1 MQTHLFK
8 VYVCVLFFII
18 INLNSNIALTLY
30 INHKAQ
36 VSFVANCVYYTY
48 IRVYVCVCV
57 LSVCVCGLYV
67 QITNNNKIVLDTL

>member
-57 LSVCVCGLYV
+57 VCVCLW
-67 QITNNNKIVLDTL
+67 IICTNNQ

>member
-1 MQTHLFK
+1 METHLFK

-30 INHKAQ
+30 INHKSQ
-36 VSFVANCVYYTY
+36 VPFVTHIYECVC
-48 IRVYVCVCV
+48 CVCV
-57 LSVCVCGLYV
+57 YVCGLYV

>member
-36 VSFVANCVYYTY
+36 VSFVTH
-48 IRVYVCVCV
+48 IYVCVLC
-57 LSVCVCGLYV
+57 VCVCGLYV